1 MSEELVAQPE
11 NVTGSELSNYTLD
24 PALCGNVT
32 TEYERVSV
40 SILPMSVWEI
50 PVITYLNTFIY

>member
-1 MSEELVAQPE
+1 MELEVPEESVE

-40 SILPMSVWEI
+40 SILPCSE
-50 PVITYLNTFIY
+50 N